1 LHTVPPEKFRRAQK
15 VHTVPPEEFRR
26 AQKAIPMTFEYLRSN
41 GRIPKHRN
49 PNTGYSDH
57 FPIFGTIETL
67 P

>member
-1 LHTVPPEKFRRAQK
+1 MQKNLSDDYIVPMNPEKFHPALK
-15 VHTVPPEEFRR
+15 G
-26 AQKAIPMTFEYLRSN
+26 IPMTFEYFRTK
-41 GRIPKHRN
+41 GRIPKHRK